1 LLRNAPQDEAEHRLN
16 QDREDTMMELPL
28 SENRRMKVDEFDS
41 GKMLAKAAQQAKQRN
56 YDQFPIVDVDSHH
69 YELES
74 FNEILEYMPDPVMK
88 QLAQMANS
96 GNSKGVG
103 VMPGGV
109 GYQDMGG
116 RVTRYPLRRIEKP
129 EPGVHRD
136 VSLTRRWM
144 DAMGVD
150 IAVLFPSP
158 MLQLGLHPQ
167 VEAEVALA
175 TAYNRWLA
183 ERVLAAEDRIR
194 SMIYLPF
201 NDPEASFRMVKEF
214 AGKKGVCGFMVTS
227 VRYKPIHHNSFM
239 KVYSAIEETGL
250 PLAFHAGYNW
260 NEQSMT
266 MMNKFIA
273 VHALGFVWYNM
284 VHLTNWVLNAL
295 PERFPK
301 LKVIWIESGLAWL
314 PFMIQRLD
322 NEYMMRSSE
331 CPGLKKLPGEYI
343 TDMFYTS
350 QPMEIPRDMSLLEA
364 TFKCIKAESQLLY
377 SSDYPHWDFD
387 LPSTIYDLPF
397 LKEKAKRDILGGNA
411 AKLFKIDTNGRKL
424 AKVA

>member
-1 LLRNAPQDEAEHRLN
+1 
-16 QDREDTMMELPL
+16 MELPL
-28 SENRRMKVDEFDS
+28 SDNRRLNVEEFDS
-41 GKMLAKAAQQAKQRN
+41 GKMLAHAAEQAKDRGYKN
-56 YDQFPIVDVDSHH
+56 FPIVDVDSHH

-74 FNEILEYMPDPVMK
+74 FNEILEYMPDPVMR
-88 QLAQMANS
+88 QLAQSANA

-150 IAVLFPSP
+150 VAVLFPSP

-175 TAYNRWLA
+175 WAYNRWLC
-183 ERVLAAEDRIR
+183 ERVLDVEPRIR
-194 SMIYLPF
+194 SMLYLPF
-201 NDPEASFRMVKEF
+201 NDAEASFRIVKEF
-214 AGKKGVCGFMVTS
+214 SGKKGVAGFMVTS
-227 VRYKPIHHNSFM
+227 ARYRPVHHNSYM
-239 KVYSAIEETGL
+239 KIYAALEERNL

-266 MMNKFIA
+266 MMNKFIS
-273 VHALGFVWYNM
+273 VHAIGFVFYNM
-284 VHLTNWVLNAL
+284 VHLTNFVLNGI

-322 NEYMMRSSE
+322 HEYMMRSSE
-331 CPGLKKLPGEYI
+331 CPALKKLPGEYI
-343 TDMFYTS
+343 TEMFYTS
-350 QPMEIPRDMSLLEA
+350 QPMEMPRDMSLLQA

-397 LKEKAKRDILGGNA
+397 LSEQAKRNILGGNA
-411 AKLFKIDTNGRKL
+411 IRLFNLKLGEGKL
-424 AKVA
+424 ASVA

>member
-1 LLRNAPQDEAEHRLN
+1 MVD
-16 QDREDTMMELPL
+16 LPL
-28 SENRRMKVDEFDS
+28 SNDRRMRVDEFDS
-41 GKMLAKAAQQAKQRN
+41 GKMLAHAARQAKQRG
-56 YDQFPIVDVDSHH
+56 YDKFPIIDVDSHH

-74 FNEILEYMPDPVMK
+74 FNEILEYMTDPVMK

-116 RVTRYPLRRIEKP
+116 RAIRYPLRRIEKP

-136 VSLTRRWM
+136 ISLTRRWM

-175 TAYNRWLA
+175 QAYNRWLC
-183 ERVLAAEDRIR
+183 ERVLAEESRIC
-194 SMIYLPF
+194 SMLYLPF
-201 NDPEASFRMVKEF
+201 NDPEASYRIVKEF
-214 AGKKGVCGFMVTS
+214 AGKKGVAGFMITS
-227 VRYKPIHHNSFM
+227 VRYRPVHHNSYM
-239 KVYSAIEETGL
+239 KIYSLIEELGL

-260 NEQSMT
+260 NENSMT
-266 MMNKFIA
+266 MMNKFIS

-284 VHLTNWVLNAL
+284 VHMTNWVLNGI

-301 LKVIWIESGLAWL
+301 LKVIWIESGLAWI
-314 PFMIQRLD
+314 PFVMQRLD
-322 NEYMMRSSE
+322 SEFMMRTSE
-331 CPGLKKLPGEYI
+331 CPLLKRRPSEY
-343 TDMFYTS
+343 MQEMYYTS
-350 QPMEIPRDMSLLEA
+350 QPLERSNMKLTQA
-364 TFKCIKAESQLLY
+364 TFEAMHADTQLLY
-377 SSDYPHWDFD
+377 ASDWPHWDFD
-387 LPSTIYDLPF
+387 APSSITKLPF
-397 LKEKAKRDILGGNA
+397 LNEQAKRNILGLNA
-411 AKLFKIDTNGRKL
+411 AKLFNLEVPPAKSGK
-424 AKVA
+424 KVAQPQPVAVPAE

>member
-1 LLRNAPQDEAEHRLN
+1 MD
-16 QDREDTMMELPL
+16 
-28 SENRRMKVDEFDS
+28 
-41 GKMLAKAAQQAKQRN
+41 
-56 YDQFPIVDVDSHH
+56 
-69 YELES
+69 
-74 FNEILEYMPDPVMK
+74 DPVLQ
-88 QLAQMANS
+88 QLARSASQTGAR
-96 GNSKGVG
+96 GNG
-103 VMPGGV
+103 VMASGV

-116 RVTRYPLRRIEKP
+116 RAIRYPLRRIEKP

-175 TAYNRWLA
+175 FAYNRWLS
-183 ERVLAAEDRIR
+183 EKVLQEESRIR

-201 NDPEASFRMVKEF
+201 NDPDASLRMVKEF
-214 AGKKGVCGFMVTS
+214 AGKQGVCGFMITS
-227 VRYKPIHHNSFM
+227 VRYRPVHHNSYM
-239 KVYSAIEETGL
+239 RVYAAIEETGL

-266 MMNKFIA
+266 MMNKFIS

-284 VHLTNWVLNAL
+284 VHMTNWVLNAL

-411 AKLFKIDTNGRKL
+411 VKLFKLDIGSGKL